1 MGNDPVYGAR
11 PLKCAI
17 QRELETPIAKAIQAG
32 TFPAGSTIAVEVEA
46 QGVSDD
52 NLVEGAST

>member
-1 MGNDPVYGAR
+1 MYGAR